1 MEDNSILSAII
12 LCGGHSKRMGTDKG
26 LIILD
31 GKPLIARI
39 LDKIKPYFDE
49 ILIILRDEQQKKQ
62 YLRLLKDENVKI
74 FTDIIKG
81 KGPLG
86 GLLTGLLNIKSEYAL
101 VLPCDSPFI
110 TREFIENCIKMN
122 LEEYDGIIP
131 VWGDGRLEPL
141 HGIYNQ
147 RVAGRIRKL
156 LLEDERRVSS
166 LAKIIKPRLVLVEEL
181 DPSLES
187 FKNVN
192 RPEDLK
198 I

>member
-1 MEDNSILSAII
+1 
-12 LCGGHSKRMGTDKG
+12 MGRDKG
-26 LIILD
+26 LIILE

-49 ILIILRDEQQKKQ
+49 IFIILRDEQQKKE
-62 YLRLLKDENVKI
+62 YLKLFKEEKVKI
-74 FTDIIKG
+74 LTDIIKG

-110 TREFIENCIKMN
+110 TREFIENCLKMDMGD
-122 LEEYDGIIP
+122 YDAIIP
-131 VWGDGRLEPL
+131 VWGDGKLEPL
-141 HGIYNQ
+141 HGVYNQ
-147 RVAGRIRKL
+147 RVAERIHKL
-156 LLEDERRVSS
+156 LLWDERRVNT
-166 LAKIIKPRLVLVEEL
+166 LAKIIRSRLVPVEEL

-187 FKNVN
+187 FRNVN
-192 RPEDLK
+192 RPEDLR

>member
-1 MEDNSILSAII
+1 
-12 LCGGHSKRMGTDKG
+12 MGTDKG

-31 GKPLIARI
+31 GEPLIARI
-39 LDKIKPYFDE
+39 LNKIKPYFDE
-49 ILIILRDEQQKKQ
+49 ILIILRDEQQKKE
-62 YLRLLKDENVKI
+62 YLKYLKEDDVKI
-74 FTDIIKG
+74 LTDIIKG

-86 GLLTGLLNIKSEYAL
+86 GLLTGLMNIKSEHAL

-110 TREFIENCIKMN
+110 TREFIENCLKIDD
-122 LEEYDGIIP
+122 LEEHDAIIP
-131 VWGDGRLEPL
+131 VWDDGRLEPL

-147 RVAGRIRKL
+147 RVAERIHKL
-156 LLEDERRVSS
+156 LVEDERRATA
-166 LAKIIKPRLVLVEEL
+166 LAKIIKSRLVSVEEL

-192 RPEDLK
+192 RPEDLR

>member
-1 MEDNSILSAII
+1 M
-12 LCGGHSKRMGTDKG
+12 LCGGHGRRMGRDKG
-26 LIILD
+26 LIILE

-49 ILIILRDEQQKKQ
+49 IFIILRDEQQKKE
-62 YLRLLKDENVKI
+62 YLKLFKEEKVKI
-74 FTDIIKG
+74 LTDIIKG

-110 TREFIENCIKMN
+110 TREFIENCLKMDMGD
-122 LEEYDGIIP
+122 YDAIIP
-131 VWGDGRLEPL
+131 VWGDGKLEPL
-141 HGIYNQ
+141 HGVYNQ
-147 RVAGRIRKL
+147 RVAERIHKL
-156 LLEDERRVSS
+156 LLWDERRVNT
-166 LAKIIKPRLVLVEEL
+166 LAKIIRSRLVPVEEL

-187 FKNVN
+187 FRNVN
-192 RPEDLK
+192 RPEDLR